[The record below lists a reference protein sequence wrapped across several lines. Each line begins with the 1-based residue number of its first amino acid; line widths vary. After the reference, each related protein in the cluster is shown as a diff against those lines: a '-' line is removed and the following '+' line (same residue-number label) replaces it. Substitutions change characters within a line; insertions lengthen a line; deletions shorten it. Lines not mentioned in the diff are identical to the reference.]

1 MSEHQADCVLCV
13 ATVSDGQGTAAV
25 LPPPTPPLGLTLLS
39 PSLPLFSEFVFGD
52 CNFRPVTI
60 FVTL

>member
-1 MSEHQADCVLCV
+1 MSEHQADCVLSA
-13 ATVSDGQGTAAV
+13 ATVSDGQQTAAV
-25 LPPPTPPLGLTLLS
+25 PGLTLPPLLPSFNFLS
-39 PSLPLFSEFVFGD
+39 LFFGD